1 MIGCDIT
8 LITRFDLDLDQKSK
22 KILTQHEQ
30 IEFESSA
37 NKRTYLAGRWAAK
50 EAIFKATGLTTN
62 FSILNDQNGKP
73 YVLEDAT
80 INVSISHDGDY
91 AMAVACLGS

>member
-8 LITRFDLDLDQKSK
+8 LITRFDLDLDQKAK

-30 IEFESSA
+30 VEFESSA
-37 NKRTYLAGRWAAK
+37 NKRNYLAGRWAAK
-50 EAIFKATGLTTN
+50 EAIFKATGRTTN
-62 FSILNDQNGKP
+62 FSILNDQSGKP
-73 YVLEDAT
+73 YVLEDQK

-91 AMAVACLGS
+91 AMAVACLDS